1 MLIKHSAELSEKGSF
16 PKSNS
21 LVNKK
26 NKNKNTDWIKNLVL
40 ILIIWKG
47 VNLQLIHW
55 ILTLWSFS
63 SSEEKCIVTQSCFLL
78 PSKSF
83 VSHLC
88 RKTTLFIP
96 RRYYLQAKVLIIHK
110 ISHYRKNGLCW
121 GEGEEA
127 SIVFVLFVNHLWSI
141 FLFSNPALH
150 WSLSTYSSS
159 FHALISPTV
168 NQDTIIMRSVMATFT
183 FLCSRRWKL
192 VSS

>member
-83 VSHLC
+83 VSYLC

-110 ISHYRKNGLCW
+110 ISHYRKTDCA
-121 GEGEEA
+121 ERRERR
-127 SIVFVLFVNHLWSI
+127 HLLSSCYLLIISGWSSY
-141 FLFSNPALH
+141 FQTQRYTGAFPRTPALFMH
-150 WSLSTYSSS
+150 WFHPQWIRTPSLCV
-159 FHALISPTV
+159 L
-168 NQDTIIMRSVMATFT
+168 
-183 FLCSRRWKL
+183 
-192 VSS
+192 